1 LLGQLEG
8 EGRIVV
14 ADFEAG
20 LGTLTRVEPKDL
32 DVLLIVVEPT
42 AKSVEVARRAV
53 ELARERGIGRALV
66 VANRIAGPEDRQLA
80 EASFAGLPLLLVED
94 DPALR
99 LADVQGLAPFDHAP
113 DAPAVRAIR
122 GLAETLA

>member
-1 LLGQLEG
+1 M
-8 EGRIVV
+8 

-20 LGTLTRVEPKDL
+20 LGTLMRVEAKDL

-42 AKSVEVARRAV
+42 AKAVEVARRAV
-53 ELARERGIGRALV
+53 ELARERGIGRVLV
-66 VANRIAGPEDRQLA
+66 VANRLTGPEDRQLA
-80 EASFAGLPLLLVED
+80 ESSFTGLPLFLIDD

-99 LADVQGLAPFDHAP
+99 AADVQGVAPFDQAP

-122 GLAETLA
+122 ELAESLI

>member
-1 LLGQLEG
+1 M
-8 EGRIVV
+8 

-20 LGTLTRVEPKDL
+20 LGTLARVEPKDL

-53 ELARERGIGRALV
+53 DLARERGIGRTIII
-66 VANRIAGPEDRQLA
+66 ANRLSGPEDRRLV
-80 EASFAGLPLLLVED
+80 EASFSGLPLVLVED

-99 LADVQGLAPFDHAP
+99 SADVEGVAPFDQAP

-122 GLAETLA
+122 SLAESLSHKPT